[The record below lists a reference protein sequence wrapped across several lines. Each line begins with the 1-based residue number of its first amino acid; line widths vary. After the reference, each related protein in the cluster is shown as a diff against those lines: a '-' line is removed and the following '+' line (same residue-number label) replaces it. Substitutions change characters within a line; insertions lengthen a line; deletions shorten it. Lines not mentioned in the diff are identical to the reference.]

1 MVKAATPGPQL
12 PIVEHGGSAR
22 AVVWPGVGSQYRS
35 MHLITLDA
43 GGRTVELAHGSEC
56 VYHVSS
62 GEGTMEESDGG
73 ENHEVITGSM
83 LFIEPDTR
91 YRFVAGP
98 NGAVLIG
105 GPCPPD
111 PGLYEGLGTDG

>member
-1 MVKAATPGPQL
+1 
-12 PIVEHGGSAR
+12 
-22 AVVWPGVGSQYRS
+22 
-35 MHLITLDA
+35 
-43 GGRTVELAHGSEC
+43 
-56 VYHVSS
+56 
-62 GEGTMEESDGG
+62 MEESDGG